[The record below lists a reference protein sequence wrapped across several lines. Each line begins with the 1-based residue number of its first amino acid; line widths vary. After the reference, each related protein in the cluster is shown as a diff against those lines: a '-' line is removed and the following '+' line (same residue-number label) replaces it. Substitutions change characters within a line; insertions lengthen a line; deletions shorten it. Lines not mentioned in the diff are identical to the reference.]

1 MPNFCPKCGAAA
13 GAVKFC
19 PGCGSP
25 LAAVQQPQ
33 PAPQSVRQPL
43 PKASGGGG
51 LKIILIVLALIAMV
65 GFAAVIGLAYYAKTR
80 VSARMAELKQR
91 TGIDLPAAVR
101 SAQESTPS
109 GEKRDGCLLMS
120 KDEAEKILGFTLI
133 RSDGNLRPGA
143 SDEHCDYY
151 ADPKALEENRS
162 KTADKFKTAAN
173 TKQSAEAGLAQA
185 EALTKGMVAGVN
197 DGSAPVLQISV
208 HRGDAKAVSFGMTAA
223 GRLMGTKPENLT
235 GPWDEAEFGPM
246 NSMLTLRKG
255 DNGVTID
262 LRQLPQGHEKGLQ
275 MARVIAPRL

>member
-13 GAVKFC
+13 GAAKFC

-33 PAPQSVRQPL
+33 PAPQAVMQPL
-43 PKASGGGG
+43 PKATGGGG
-51 LKIILIVLALIAMV
+51 LKVILIVLALIAVV
-65 GFAAVIGLAYYAKTR
+65 GFAALIGLAYYAKTR

-101 SAQESTPS
+101 GAQESTPA

-120 KDEAEKILGFTLI
+120 KDEAEKILGFTLT

-151 ADPKALEENRS
+151 ADPKALEEIRS
-162 KTADKFKTAAN
+162 KTVEEFKTPAN
-173 TKQSAEAGLAQA
+173 GKQSAEAGLAQV

-197 DGSAPVLQISV
+197 DGSAPILQISV
-208 HRGDAKAVSFGMTAA
+208 HRGDAKAASFGMTAA
-223 GRLMGTKPENLT
+223 SRLMGVKPEHLT

-255 DNGVTID
+255 NNGVTID
-262 LRQLPQGHEKGLQ
+262 LRQVPKGREKGLQ
-275 MARVIAPRL
+275 MAKVIAPRL

>member
-1 MPNFCPKCGAAA
+1 MPNFCPKCGAAT
-13 GAVKFC
+13 GAAKFC

-33 PAPQSVRQPL
+33 PAPQSVTQPL

-51 LKIILIVLALIAMV
+51 LKIILIVLALVAMV
-65 GFAAVIGLAYYAKTR
+65 GFAALIGLAYYAKTR

-101 SAQESTPS
+101 SAQESTPT
-109 GEKRDGCLLMS
+109 GERRDGCLLMS
-120 KDEAEKILGFTLI
+120 KDEAEKILGFALT
-133 RSDGNLRPGA
+133 RSDGNLTPGA

-151 ADPKALEENRS
+151 ADPKALEEIRS
-162 KTADKFKTAAN
+162 KTVDEFKAPAN
-173 TKQSAEAGLAQA
+173 TKQSPEAGLAQV

-197 DGSAPVLQISV
+197 DGSAPILQISV
-208 HRGDAKAVSFGMTAA
+208 HRGDAKAASFGMAA
-223 GRLMGTKPENLT
+223 ASRLMGVKPEHLT
-235 GPWDEAEFGPM
+235 GPWEEAEFGPM

-262 LRQLPQGHEKGLQ
+262 LRQVPKGREKGLQ
-275 MARVIAPRL
+275 MAKMIAPRL